1 VKKEKLL
8 SKLLSGS
15 GDNNFQFADLIQ
27 ILVWLGFIERHGKGS
42 HRIFIL
48 KGIQDMINLQPT
60 KDGKAK
66 PFQVKQVRE
75 FIINHKL
82 ISYD

>member
-1 VKKEKLL
+1 MKKKKLL
-8 SKLLSGS
+8 SNLLSGS

-27 ILVWLGFIERHGKGS
+27 ILVWLGFTERLDKGS

-60 KDGKAK
+60 KDSKAK

-75 FIINHKL
+75 FIINHRL